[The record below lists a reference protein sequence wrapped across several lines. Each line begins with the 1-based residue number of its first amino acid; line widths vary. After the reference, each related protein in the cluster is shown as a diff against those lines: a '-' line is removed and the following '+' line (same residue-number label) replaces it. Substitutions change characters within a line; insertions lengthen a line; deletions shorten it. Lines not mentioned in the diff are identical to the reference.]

1 MGLLLTF
8 LLVLLVPLSLT
19 QEDEEYTCTTID
31 KAALIVGTPSPTCS
45 EMLEELAIAC
55 GDFISCA
62 MVHSKPMC
70 LCDACVEQY
79 DAVSDYYHNI
89 TEYKHKD
96 NSSLSAREKECEGLL
111 FREDGVRVLEN
122 SYNLV
127 EQLWNSA
134 NCKCEHRYCIHLH
147 L

>member
-1 MGLLLTF
+1 MGLILTF

-19 QEDEEYTCTTID
+19 QEDEEHTCTAID

-45 EMLEELAIAC
+45 RMLKELATAC

-62 MVHSKPMC
+62 AAHSKPMC
-70 LCDACVEQY
+70 LCDACAEQY
-79 DAVSDYYHNI
+79 DIVNDCHDNI

-96 NSSLSAREKECEGLL
+96 SSLSPREKECEGLL
-111 FREDGVRVLEN
+111 FREDGVKALEN

-127 EQLWNSA
+127 KSLWTSA
-134 NCKCEHRYCIHLH
+134 NCEGELQ
-147 L
+147 